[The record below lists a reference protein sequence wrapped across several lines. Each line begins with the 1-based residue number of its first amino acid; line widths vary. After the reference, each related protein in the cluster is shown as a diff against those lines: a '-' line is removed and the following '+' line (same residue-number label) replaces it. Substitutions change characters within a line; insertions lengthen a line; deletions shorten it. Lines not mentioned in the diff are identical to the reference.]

1 VGAGEDGGGGSA
13 QKMNGQNYEDI
24 SNLASIHVEMGK
36 KPEFEE
42 LKQFREDII
51 GDVNAS
57 FSCIPVK
64 TGVIVVSDD
73 KGLKEISYKIVRHSF
88 NGDMGVPELRDISF
102 EPPSMKVKLHS
113 RLGGVNVEVPGTFDY
128 SGVKDV
134 RVKVMKSNV
143 ALQPI
148 EIASKRMIMQRG
160 TVELVIEGEPQT
172 ISRELTKL
180 KYGIGQKFSE
190 YGLNSY
196 VIK

>member
-1 VGAGEDGGGGSA
+1 
-13 QKMNGQNYEDI
+13 MNGQKYGDI
-24 SNLASIHVEMGK
+24 SNLSSIYVEMGS

-42 LKQFREDII
+42 LKQFREYIV
-51 GDVNAS
+51 GDVTAP
-57 FSCIPVK
+57 FSCIPEK

-88 NGDMGVPELRDISF
+88 NGDIGVPELRNISF
-102 EPPSMKVKLHS
+102 EPPSTKVKLYS

-134 RVKVMKSNV
+134 RVKVMRSNV
-143 ALQPI
+143 ILQPI
-148 EIASKRMIMQRG
+148 EIASKRMILQRG
-160 TVELVIEGEPQT
+160 TVELMLEGGMRT

>member
-1 VGAGEDGGGGSA
+1 MGAGGCGGRGSA
-13 QKMNGQNYEDI
+13 QKMNGQNYEDV
-24 SNLASIHVEMGK
+24 SNLASIYVGMNK
-36 KPEFEE
+36 KPEFGE
-42 LKQFREDII
+42 LKQFREGII

-88 NGDMGVPELRDISF
+88 NGDIGVPELRDIFF
-102 EPPSMKVKLHS
+102 EPPSTKVKLHS
-113 RLGGVNVEVPGTFDY
+113 RLGGVNVEIPGTFDY

-143 ALQPI
+143 ILQPI
-148 EIASKRMIMQRG
+148 EIDSKRMIIQRG
-160 TVELVIEGEPQT
+160 TVELMIEGEMQT

>member
-1 VGAGEDGGGGSA
+1 MGEGGCGGEGSA
-13 QKMNGQNYEDI
+13 QKMSGQKYDDI
-24 SNLASIHVEMGK
+24 SNLSSIYMELGK

-57 FSCIPVK
+57 FSCILVK

-73 KGLKEISYKIVRHSF
+73 KGLKEISYKIVKHSF
-88 NGDMGVPELRDISF
+88 NGDIGVPELRDISF
-102 EPPSMKVKLHS
+102 EPPSVKVKLHS

-143 ALQPI
+143 ILQPI
-148 EIASKRMIMQRG
+148 EIDSKRMVMHRG
-160 TVELVIEGEPQT
+160 TAEVVIEGEMQT

>member
-1 VGAGEDGGGGSA
+1 MGAGEDGDRGSA
-13 QKMNGQNYEDI
+13 QKMNGQKYDDI
-24 SNLASIHVEMGK
+24 SNLASIYVGMNK
-36 KPEFEE
+36 KPEFGE

-88 NGDMGVPELRDISF
+88 NGDIGVPELRNISF
-102 EPPSMKVKLHS
+102 EPPSTKVKLYS
-113 RLGGVNVEVPGTFDY
+113 RLGVVNVEVPGTFDY

-134 RVKVMKSNV
+134 RVKVMRSNV
-143 ALQPI
+143 ILQPI
-148 EIASKRMIMQRG
+148 EINSKRMIMYHG
-160 TVELVIEGEPQT
+160 TVELVIEGGMQT

-190 YGLNSY
+190 
-196 VIK
+196 

>member
-1 VGAGEDGGGGSA
+1 MWLGEGEDGGGEE
-13 QKMNGQNYEDI
+13 MNDQNCEDV
-24 SNLASIHVEMGK
+24 SNLSSIHVKMGNE
-36 KPEFEE
+36 PNFEE

-51 GDVNAS
+51 GDVNAL

-73 KGLKEISYKIVRHSF
+73 KGLNEISYKIVRHSF
-88 NGDMGVPELRDISF
+88 NGDIGVPELRELSF
-102 EPPSMKVKLHS
+102 EPPSTKVKLYS

-128 SGVKDV
+128 SGVKGV
-134 RVKVMKSNV
+134 RVKVMRSNV
-143 ALQPI
+143 ILQPI
-148 EIASKRMIMQRG
+148 EIDSKRMIMQRG
-160 TVELVIEGEPQT
+160 TVELMIEGEMQM

>member
-1 VGAGEDGGGGSA
+1 MGAGEDGGGGSA
-13 QKMNGQNYEDI
+13 QKMNGQKYDDI
-24 SNLASIHVEMGK
+24 SNLASIHVGMGK
-36 KPEFEE
+36 ELEFEE

-51 GDVNAS
+51 GDVTAS

-73 KGLKEISYKIVRHSF
+73 KGLKEISYKIVKHSF

-102 EPPSMKVKLHS
+102 EPPSIKVKLHS

-134 RVKVMKSNV
+134 RVKVMRSNV
-143 ALQPI
+143 ILQPI
-148 EIASKRMIMQRG
+148 EIDSKRMIMQRG
-160 TVELVIEGEPQT
+160 TVELVIEGETQT

>member
-1 VGAGEDGGGGSA
+1 
-13 QKMNGQNYEDI
+13 MNGQNYEDI

-64 TGVIVVSDD
+64 TGVIVVSDG

-102 EPPSMKVKLHS
+102 EPPSIKVKLHS

-160 TVELVIEGEPQT
+160 TVELVIEGETQT

-180 KYGIGQKFSE
+180 KYGIGQNFSE

>member
-1 VGAGEDGGGGSA
+1 MGEGEDAGGGST

-24 SNLASIHVEMGK
+24 SNLASIYVKMDK

-42 LKQFREDII
+42 LKQFRENVIS
-51 GDVNAS
+51 DVKAS

-64 TGVIVVSDD
+64 TGVIIVSDD
-73 KGLKEISYKIVRHSF
+73 KGLKEISYRIVRHSF
-88 NGDMGVPELRDISF
+88 NGNIGVPELRDIAF
-102 EPPSMKVKLHS
+102 EPPSTKVKLYS
-113 RLGGVNVEVPGTFDY
+113 RFGGVNVEVPGTFDY

-134 RVKVMKSNV
+134 RVKVMRSNV
-143 ALQPI
+143 ILQPI
-148 EIASKRMIMQRG
+148 EIASKRMIMHRG
-160 TVELVIEGEPQT
+160 TVEVVIEGEMQT